1 MTALHVYAIHM
12 TSPVPLSVSHP
23 KFVLRITEV
32 DLIWNNHGRT
42 HMPSI
47 HMLNIFKTNLNSR
60 ETVLKLMNFFDIK
73 VETCLKLFRLQNNQ
87 IKKNKFTIF
96 ERYIYIYI
104 GVFTTVFSGQ
114 NLSGVG
120 TSVPV
125 NRVKIRNKLMFNHLL
140 VLTKSVHKLSF
151 PTESIK
157 QVHPFIYL
165 SSLYT
170 LPDMVSLRN
179 DILSAV
185 ASIGSC
191 CLKLKLY
198 F

>member
-12 TSPVPLSVSHP
+12 TSAVPLSVSHP
-23 KFVLRITEV
+23 KFVLRTMEV

-47 HMLNIFKTNLNSR
+47 HMLSIFKTKLDSR
-60 ETVLKLMNFFDIK
+60 EPVIRLMNFFDIK
-73 VETCLKLFRLQNNQ
+73 VETCLKLFRLQNNKV
-87 IKKNKFTIF
+87 IRLKCTNLPYS
-96 ERYIYIYI
+96 EDIYI
-104 GVFTTVFSGQ
+104 GVFTTFFSGQ

-125 NRVKIRNKLMFNHLL
+125 NRVKIRNKLMCYHLL
-140 VLTKSVHKLSF
+140 VLMKSVHKLSF
-151 PTESIK
+151 PAESIK

-165 SSLYT
+165 SNLYT
-170 LPDMVSLRN
+170 LPDMVYC
-179 DILSAV
+179 
-185 ASIGSC
+185 GTT
-191 CLKLKLY
+191 